1 MDAPDSAATKCS
13 RMSHARGCDTLTLA
27 LAQGKT
33 VTAAAKAAHISRATA
48 TRRLADAEFRE
59 QVAAFRA
66 DIFSSASGQLAATL
80 TEAVEALRGLLR
92 SESEAIRLRAASAV
106 IEQSIRLRDSE
117 DITVRLRNIELML
130 ANAYD

>member
-1 MDAPDSAATKCS
+1 MPQF
-13 RMSHARGCDTLTLA
+13 RGSEALVLA
-27 LAQGKT
+27 LARGQT
-33 VTAAAKAAHISRATA
+33 VTAAATEAGISRSAA
-48 TRRLADAEFRE
+48 QRHLADPEFKE

-80 TEAVEALRGLLR
+80 TEAIEALRGLLR